1 MRVFAFYYISF
12 NLVSVPD
19 MSIYKTTSDNDLL
32 LLLKQD
38 DRYAFEELYERHW
51 LSLYNVAYKRL
62 KEREASKDIVQDVFA
77 DLWLKRNTKEISK
90 LLPYLHT
97 AVRYKIYTLLAKGHA
112 TTHFIEPFENMM
124 ASQFTAD
131 GYLADKELKSIFADW
146 LQRLPEKRREI
157 FRLRYIEEIP
167 TRAIGLKMNISQ
179 KTVQNQLAIA
189 FQNLRNLLGFLIV
202 MVVILLS
209 HLL

>member
-1 MRVFAFYYISF
+1 
-12 NLVSVPD
+12 
-19 MSIYKTTSDNDLL
+19 MSIYKTTPDNDLL

-77 DLWLKRNTKEISK
+77 DFWLKRNTKEISK

-124 ASQFTAD
+124 ASPFTAD
-131 GYLADKELKSIFADW
+131 GYLADKELKSVFSYW
-146 LQRLPEKRREI
+146 LQTLPEKRREI
-157 FRLRYIEEIP
+157 FRLRYIEEIS
-167 TRAIGLKMNISQ
+167 TQDIGTKLNISQ
-179 KTVQNQLAIA
+179 KTVQNQLGIA
-189 FQNLRNLLGFLIV
+189 FQNLRNFIAILMISSSILAYLLY
-202 MVVILLS
+202 
-209 HLL
+209 